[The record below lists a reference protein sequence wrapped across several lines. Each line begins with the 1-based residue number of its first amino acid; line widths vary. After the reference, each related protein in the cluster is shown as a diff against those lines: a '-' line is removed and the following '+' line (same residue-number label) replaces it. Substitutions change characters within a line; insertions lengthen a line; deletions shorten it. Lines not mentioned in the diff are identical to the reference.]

1 MLIPK
6 ITVGSLSHSQAILKM
21 RCLGGTRC
29 ACQNEVFHKVITTTD
44 WLPATFSKV
53 LHKRREALGISQEEL
68 SKRSGLHRTYISD
81 VERGA
86 RNVSLKNMGRLS
98 VALEVTPSILMR
110 WAELIYAN
118 EHVDFSN
125 NAIRE
130 LRPELVTRTAHGAEH
145 QVVLMDK
152 SEACCAANEV
162 S

>member
-1 MLIPK
+1 M
-6 ITVGSLSHSQAILKM
+6 TSS
-21 RCLGGTRC
+21 
-29 ACQNEVFHKVITTTD
+29 D

-110 WAELIYAN
+110 WAEQVYAN
-118 EHVDFSN
+118 EAVDFSN
-125 NAIRE
+125 NGLRE
-130 LRPELVTRTAHGAEH
+130 LQQRAEIVTRTASGAEH
-145 QVVLMDK
+145 SLHIMEK
-152 SEACCAANEV
+152 SESCLATASEAV
-162 S
+162 

>member
-1 MLIPK
+1 MLSP
-6 ITVGSLSHSQAILKM
+6 
-21 RCLGGTRC
+21 
-29 ACQNEVFHKVITTTD
+29 D

-98 VALEVTPSILMR
+98 VALEVTPSVLMR
-110 WAELIYAN
+110 WAEMTYAN
-118 EHVDFSN
+118 QSVDYSSITVKN
-125 NAIRE
+125 ELHRE
-130 LRPELVTRTAHGAEH
+130 LLDVHAPDTCAPHGQIQE
-145 QVVLMDK
+145 K
-152 SEACCAANEV
+152 SLA

>member
-1 MLIPK
+1 MM
-6 ITVGSLSHSQAILKM
+6 SSS
-21 RCLGGTRC
+21 
-29 ACQNEVFHKVITTTD
+29 D

-110 WAELIYAN
+110 WAEQVYAN

-125 NAIRE
+125 AQ
-130 LRPELVTRTAHGAEH
+130 LRGNLDIVARTGNGAEH
-145 QVVLMDK
+145 SVHLMDK
-152 SEACCAANEV
+152 ADAACYVATEAG
-162 S
+162 

>member
-1 MLIPK
+1 M
-6 ITVGSLSHSQAILKM
+6 TSS
-21 RCLGGTRC
+21 
-29 ACQNEVFHKVITTTD
+29 D

-98 VALEVTPSILMR
+98 LALEVTPSILMR
-110 WAELIYAN
+110 WAEQVYAN

-125 NAIRE
+125 TGIRD
-130 LRPELVTRTAHGAEH
+130 LIRPELVTRTASGAEH
-145 QVVLMDK
+145 PVMLTPK
-152 SEACCAANEV
+152 NEASCLTANEA

>member
-1 MLIPK
+1 M
-6 ITVGSLSHSQAILKM
+6 TSS
-21 RCLGGTRC
+21 
-29 ACQNEVFHKVITTTD
+29 TD

-110 WAELIYAN
+110 WAELVYAN

-125 NAIRE
+125 HG
-130 LRPELVTRTAHGAEH
+130 LRDLRGELVTRSSNGGEH
-145 QVVLMDK
+145 AVALMEK
-152 SEACCAANEV
+152 TETCCATTAEL
-162 S
+162 SS

>member
-1 MLIPK
+1 MLSP
-6 ITVGSLSHSQAILKM
+6 
-21 RCLGGTRC
+21 
-29 ACQNEVFHKVITTTD
+29 D

-98 VALEVTPSILMR
+98 VALEVTPSVLMR
-110 WAELIYAN
+110 WAEMVYA
-118 EHVDFSN
+118 EEDVDFTN
-125 NAIRE
+125 TIVRYDNTF
-130 LRPELVTRTAHGAEH
+130 RPEMFHARHSTSNGDHVLVI
-145 QVVLMDK
+145 DK
-152 SEACCAANEV
+152 EPALCVDEA

>member
-1 MLIPK
+1 MLSP
-6 ITVGSLSHSQAILKM
+6 
-21 RCLGGTRC
+21 
-29 ACQNEVFHKVITTTD
+29 D

-98 VALEVTPSILMR
+98 VALEVTPSVLIR
-110 WAELIYAN
+110 WAEMVYSN
-118 EHVDFSN
+118 ETVDFSN
-125 NAIRE
+125 PQVRHDSSFHPEMFAQHAVHGSDSD
-130 LRPELVTRTAHGAEH
+130 RPVLVMEK
-145 QVVLMDK
+145 Q
-152 SEACCAANEV
+152 EACFAVEEA

>member
-1 MLIPK
+1 M
-6 ITVGSLSHSQAILKM
+6 SS
-21 RCLGGTRC
+21 
-29 ACQNEVFHKVITTTD
+29 D

-110 WAELIYAN
+110 WAEQVFAN

-125 NAIRE
+125 SAVRD
-130 LRPELVTRTAHGAEH
+130 LRPELVTRTASGAESP
-145 QVVLMDK
+145 VLLMEK
-152 SEACCAANEV
+152 PEACLAANEV

>member
-1 MLIPK
+1 M
-6 ITVGSLSHSQAILKM
+6 TSS
-21 RCLGGTRC
+21 
-29 ACQNEVFHKVITTTD
+29 TD

-110 WAELIYAN
+110 WAELVYAN

-125 NAIRE
+125 QG
-130 LRPELVTRTAHGAEH
+130 LRDLRGELVTRSANGGESAVALMEKTETCCVTAE
-145 QVVLMDK
+145 L
-152 SEACCAANEV
+152 S

>member
-1 MLIPK
+1 MTSP
-6 ITVGSLSHSQAILKM
+6 
-21 RCLGGTRC
+21 
-29 ACQNEVFHKVITTTD
+29 D

-110 WAELIYAN
+110 WSEQIYAN

-125 NAIRE
+125 NGLRD
-130 LRPELVTRTAHGAEH
+130 LRPELVTRTANGAEH
-145 QVVLMDK
+145 PVLLK
-152 SEACCAANEV
+152 TESTCCATTEA

>member
-1 MLIPK
+1 MTSSP
-6 ITVGSLSHSQAILKM
+6 
-21 RCLGGTRC
+21 
-29 ACQNEVFHKVITTTD
+29 D

-110 WAELIYAN
+110 WAEQIYAN
-118 EHVDFSN
+118 DLVDFSN
-125 NAIRE
+125 VGVRTIPD
-130 LRPELVTRTAHGAEH
+130 LVMRPGNVAEH
-145 QVVLMDK
+145 PARHMEN
-152 SEACCAANEV
+152 SEASRYVTEA

>member
-1 MLIPK
+1 M
-6 ITVGSLSHSQAILKM
+6 TSS
-21 RCLGGTRC
+21 
-29 ACQNEVFHKVITTTD
+29 D

-98 VALEVTPSILMR
+98 AALEVTPSILMR
-110 WAELIYAN
+110 WAEQIYAN

-125 NAIRE
+125 SAVRE
-130 LRPELVTRTAHGAEH
+130 LRPELVTRTASGAESP
-145 QVVLMDK
+145 VVLMEK
-152 SEACCAANEV
+152 AEACLAANEH

>member
-1 MLIPK
+1 MP
-6 ITVGSLSHSQAILKM
+6 SSS
-21 RCLGGTRC
+21 
-29 ACQNEVFHKVITTTD
+29 TD

-110 WAELIYAN
+110 WAEQVYAN

-125 NAIRE
+125 NGLRD
-130 LRPELVTRTAHGAEH
+130 LVRPELVTRTANGAEH
-145 QVVLMDK
+145 AVRITSDAQY
-152 SEACCAANEV
+152 CAANEA